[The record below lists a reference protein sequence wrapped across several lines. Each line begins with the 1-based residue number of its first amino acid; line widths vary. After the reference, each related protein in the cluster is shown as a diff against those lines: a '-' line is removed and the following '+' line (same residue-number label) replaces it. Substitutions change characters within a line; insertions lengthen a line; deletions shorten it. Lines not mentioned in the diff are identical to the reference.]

1 MGLFGTALARTLSLL
16 ELELSQTVL
25 APTKL
30 GVELGGAL
38 RTKQALCWQRASE
51 SVAVVDGDGESQCA
65 CLPGAT
71 GGFRARLESASY
83 SIRSHDPLFS
93 LSLSL
98 STRHDSKCT
107 STSIISF
114 RFALAWWKISMQH
127 EWENRPG
134 VSLILTSA
142 PVASALTKCASYDRD
157 GDFASGG

>member
-1 MGLFGTALARTLSLL
+1 M
-16 ELELSQTVL
+16 ELSV
-25 APTKL
+25 
-30 GVELGGAL
+30 
-38 RTKQALCWQRASE
+38 RRQRASE

-107 STSIISF
+107 VLVLYHFVLPSRGGRSACSMNGRTALVFPSF
-114 RFALAWWKISMQH
+114 
-127 EWENRPG
+127 
-134 VSLILTSA
+134 
-142 PVASALTKCASYDRD
+142 
-157 GDFASGG
+157 